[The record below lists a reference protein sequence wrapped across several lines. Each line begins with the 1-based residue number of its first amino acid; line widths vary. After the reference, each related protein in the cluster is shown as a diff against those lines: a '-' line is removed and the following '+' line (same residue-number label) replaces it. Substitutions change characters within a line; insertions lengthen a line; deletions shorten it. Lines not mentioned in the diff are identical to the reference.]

1 MYDKLKGIVGESN
14 ILSEEQVPAYAFDG
28 YVPKAVVLPASVQE
42 MQDVLQ
48 FAVKQGVSV
57 MPAGAGTKLGIGNL
71 PQKVDVVLATTHL
84 NSVVEYEP
92 ADLTVTVE
100 AGIRLADLQTELARH
115 RQYLALNP
123 PYADRCTIG
132 GIVATNA
139 SGSLRLRHGTARNQ
153 VLGLRVVRADGT
165 VVKSGGKV
173 VKNVAGYDLNKL
185 YIGAFGTLGIITE
198 VTLKLSPIPV
208 RQAILTADFQNVQ
221 EAVDTG
227 LSIVGS
233 QTLPM
238 FANLFI
244 NAENTQ
250 LRVDKS
256 STRSELTR
264 HHRETEWNDAQDSMV
279 KKVVVGFGGDPET
292 VAWQLTQ
299 CQGIMEQNGAIGVTI
314 REGESLQHI
323 QGAVQEFSEDNKN
336 TEIVVAKLNL
346 KRTDLAEFASQIVG
360 ANWARDVQMMA
371 LLGSGVL
378 YAILPATSDTDYQSL
393 ANVLT
398 RLRQTAMSR
407 QGNLIIEVA
416 PPELKRHIDVW
427 GSVEGTLSL
436 MKQIKAKFDPAGLL
450 NPGRFISSI

>member
-1 MYDKLKGIVGESN
+1 MHDELKGIVGESS
-14 ILSEEQVPAYAFDG
+14 ILPEEQVAAYTFDG

-57 MPAGAGTKLGIGNL
+57 IPAGAGTKLGIGNL
-71 PQKVDVVLATTHL
+71 PEKVDVVLATTSL

-100 AGIRLADLQTELARH
+100 AGIRLGDLQTELAKH

-221 EAVDTG
+221 EAADTG

-238 FANLFI
+238 FVNLFV
-244 NAENTQ
+244 NSDPARGGTEAPTDENKT
-250 LRVDKS
+250 L
-256 STRSELTR
+256 L
-264 HHRETEWNDAQDSMV
+264 
-279 KKVVVGFGGDPET
+279 VVGFGGDPET

-314 REGESLQHI
+314 VEGESLQHL

-336 TEIVVAKLNL
+336 TEIIVAKLNL
-346 KRTDLAEFASQIVG
+346 KRTDVAKFAAQIVE
-360 ANWARDVQMMA
+360 ANWACDVQMMA

-378 YAILPATSDTDYQSL
+378 YVTLPVTSDTDYQSL
-393 ANVLT
+393 ANALT
-398 RLRQTAMSR
+398 QLRQTAMSR

-450 NPGRFISSI
+450 NPGRFVSSI

>member
-1 MYDKLKGIVGESN
+1 MHDELKGIVGESG
-14 ILSEEQVPAYAFDG
+14 ILSDEQIAAYTFDG

-42 MQDVLQ
+42 VQEVLQ
-48 FAVKQGVSV
+48 FAVKQNLSV
-57 MPAGAGTKLGIGNL
+57 IPAGAGTKLSIGNL
-71 PQKVDVVLATTHL
+71 PQKVDVVLATTSL

-100 AGIRLADLQTELARH
+100 AGIRLRDLQADLAKH
-115 RQYLALNP
+115 RQYLVLNP

-139 SGSLRLRHGTARNQ
+139 SGSFRLRHGTARNQ
-153 VLGLRVVRADGT
+153 VLGLRVVQADGT

-221 EAVDTG
+221 DATDTG

-238 FANLFI
+238 FVNLFI
-244 NAENTQ
+244 NAENPQ
-250 LRVDKS
+250 LRADKS
-256 STRSELTR
+256 PTQSELTR
-264 HHRETEWNDAQDSMV
+264 PHREMKWNDAQEPII
-279 KKVVVGFGGDPET
+279 KKAIGFGGDPET

-299 CQGIMEQNGAIGVTI
+299 CQEIMEQNGAIGVTI
-314 REGESLQHI
+314 IEGESLQHF
-323 QGAVQEFSEDNKN
+323 QEAVQEFPANNKN
-336 TEIVVAKLNL
+336 TEKVVAKLNL
-346 KRTDLAEFASQIVG
+346 KRTDIAEFAAQIVE
-360 ANWARDVQMMA
+360 ADWTHDVQMMA

-378 YAILPATSDTDYQSL
+378 YVTIPVASDTDYQSF
-393 ANVLT
+393 ANALT
-398 RLRQTAMSR
+398 QLRQTVMSK

-436 MKQIKAKFDPAGLL
+436 MKQIKAKFDPTDLL
-450 NPGRFISSI
+450 NPGRFVSSI

>member
-1 MYDKLKGIVGESN
+1 MENSHALHDALNRIVGESS
-14 ILSEEQVPAYAFDG
+14 ILPEEQVAAYTFDG
-28 YVPKAVVLPASVQE
+28 YVPKAVVLPTSVQD

-48 FAVKQGVSV
+48 FATKQGLSI

-84 NSVVEYEP
+84 NSVIEYEP

-115 RQYLALNP
+115 RQYLVLDP

-132 GIVATNA
+132 GIVSANV

-208 RQAILTADFQNVQ
+208 QQTILTADFQNIQ
-221 EAVDTG
+221 DAAGTG
-227 LSIVGS
+227 LGIVGS

-238 FANLFI
+238 FVNLFV
-244 NAENTQ
+244 NS
-250 LRVDKS
+250 DP
-256 STRSELTR
+256 TRG
-264 HHRETEWNDAQDSMV
+264 ETEVSTDEDKPML
-279 KKVVVGFGGDPET
+279 VVGFGGDPET
-292 VAWQLTQ
+292 VTWQLTQ
-299 CQGIMEQNGAIGVTI
+299 CQEIMEQNGAIGVAMV
-314 REGESLQHI
+314 EDESLRYLQES
-323 QGAVQEFSEDNKN
+323 VQEFPANNEN
-336 TEIVVAKLNL
+336 TEIIVAKLNL
-346 KRTDLAEFASQIVG
+346 KRTDISEFAAQIVE
-360 ANWARDVQMMA
+360 ADWACDARMMA

-378 YAILPATSDTDYQSL
+378 YIHIPVASDTDYQSL
-393 ANVLT
+393 ANALMK
-398 RLRQTAMSR
+398 LRQTAVSR
-407 QGNLIIEVA
+407 QGNLIIETA
-416 PPELKRHIDVW
+416 PPELKQHIDVW
-427 GSVEGTLSL
+427 GSIEGTLSL
-436 MKQIKAKFDPAGLL
+436 MKQIKAKFDPVDLL
-450 NPGRFISSI
+450 NPGRFVSSI

>member
-1 MYDKLKGIVGESN
+1 MHDEIKGIVGESS
-14 ILSEEQVPAYAFDG
+14 ILPEEQVAAYTFDG

-71 PQKVDVVLATTHL
+71 PEKVDVVLATTSL

-100 AGIRLADLQTELARH
+100 AGIRLGDLQTELAKH

-139 SGSLRLRHGTARNQ
+139 SGSFRLRHGTARNQ

-221 EAVDTG
+221 EAADTG

-238 FANLFI
+238 FVNLFV
-244 NAENTQ
+244 NSDPARGGTEAPTDENKT
-250 LRVDKS
+250 L
-256 STRSELTR
+256 L
-264 HHRETEWNDAQDSMV
+264 
-279 KKVVVGFGGDPET
+279 VVGFGGDPET

-314 REGESLQHI
+314 AEGESLQHLH
-323 QGAVQEFSEDNKN
+323 GAVQEFSEDNKN
-336 TEIVVAKLNL
+336 TEIIVAKLNL
-346 KRTDLAEFASQIVG
+346 KRTDVAEFAAQIVE
-360 ANWARDVQMMA
+360 ANWACDVQMMA

-378 YAILPATSDTDYQSL
+378 YVTLPVTSDTDYQSL
-393 ANVLT
+393 ANALT
-398 RLRQTAMSR
+398 QLRQTAMSR

-450 NPGRFISSI
+450 NPGRFVSSI

>member
-1 MYDKLKGIVGESN
+1 MHDELKGIVGESS
-14 ILSEEQVPAYAFDG
+14 ILPEEQVAAYTFDG

-57 MPAGAGTKLGIGNL
+57 IPAGAGTKLGIGNL
-71 PQKVDVVLATTHL
+71 PEKVDVVLATTSL

-100 AGIRLADLQTELARH
+100 AGIRLGDLQTELAKH

-139 SGSLRLRHGTARNQ
+139 SGSFRLRHGTARNQ

-221 EAVDTG
+221 EAADTG

-238 FANLFI
+238 FVNLFV
-244 NAENTQ
+244 NSDPTRGGTEAPTDENKT
-250 LRVDKS
+250 L
-256 STRSELTR
+256 L
-264 HHRETEWNDAQDSMV
+264 
-279 KKVVVGFGGDPET
+279 VVGFGGDPET

-314 REGESLQHI
+314 AEGESLQHL

-336 TEIVVAKLNL
+336 TEIIVAKLNL
-346 KRTDLAEFASQIVG
+346 KRTDVAEFAAQIVE
-360 ANWARDVQMMA
+360 ANWACDVQMMA

-378 YAILPATSDTDYQSL
+378 YAILPVTSDTDYQSL
-393 ANVLT
+393 ATVLT
-398 RLRQTAMSR
+398 QLRQTAMSR

-450 NPGRFISSI
+450 NPGRFVSSI

>member
-1 MYDKLKGIVGESN
+1 MHDELKDIVGESS
-14 ILSEEQVPAYAFDG
+14 ILSEEQVAAYTFDG
-28 YVPKAVVLPASVQE
+28 YVPKAVVIPTSVQE

-48 FAVKQGVSV
+48 LAVKQGLSI

-71 PQKVDVVLATTHL
+71 PEKVDVVLATTHL

-100 AGIRLADLQTELARH
+100 AGIRLRDLQTELSKH
-115 RQYLALNP
+115 RQYLALDP

-153 VLGLRVVRADGT
+153 VLGLRVARADGT

-185 YIGAFGTLGIITE
+185 YIGGFGTLGIITE

-208 RQAILTADFQNVQ
+208 HEAMLTADFQNIQ
-221 EAVDTG
+221 DAADTG
-227 LSIVGS
+227 LAIVGS
-233 QTLPM
+233 QILPM
-238 FANLFI
+238 FVNLFV
-244 NAENTQ
+244 NA
-250 LRVDKS
+250 DP
-256 STRSELTR
+256 TRSE
-264 HHRETEWNDAQDSMV
+264 TEAPVDENKPMLVA
-279 KKVVVGFGGDPET
+279 GFGGDPET

-299 CQGIMEQNGAIGVTI
+299 CQEIMEQNGAIGVTI
-314 REGESLQHI
+314 REGESVQHLQET
-323 QGAVQEFSEDNKN
+323 VQEFSADNRN

-346 KRTDLAEFASQIVG
+346 KRTDLAELATQIVE
-360 ANWARDVQMMA
+360 ANSTRDAQMMA
-371 LLGSGVL
+371 LIGSGVL
-378 YAILPATSDTDYQSL
+378 YVTIPVASDTDYQSL
-393 ANVLT
+393 AAALMQ
-398 RLRQTAMSR
+398 LRQTVMSR

-427 GSVEGTLSL
+427 GSVEGTLNL
-436 MKQIKAKFDPAGLL
+436 MKQIKAKLDPIGLL
-450 NPGRFISSI
+450 NPGRFVSSI